1 MDLESKAPAAPKGRK
16 KKQEPGSDQEKYNG
30 ENAVHAAAGQ
40 DSENGQDDNGLSDH
54 AGTNGSVVINPNL
67 MLKGENGEDI
77 SDSDLLF

>member
-1 MDLESKAPAAPKGRK
+1 MDLKVRRPRPEGEEEETRAR
-16 KKQEPGSDQEKYNG
+16 SDQEKYNG